1 FVYLFFVANLLLF
14 YLLFREKAAL
24 EVTTKAF
31 FVWVSVFN
39 LFVVSV
45 FWSFMAD
52 LYDTGQARRLYGF
65 IAAGGSLGAITGPA
79 LTTMLASSLG
89 PVNLLLVSAG
99 FLLAAVYCIQRLGV
113 WAGARVAP
121 GQPLPRDTLVGGG
134 MLDGIKLVAQS

>member
-1 FVYLFFVANLLLF
+1 MANLLLF
-14 YLLFREKAAL
+14 YLLFKENTAQ
-24 EVTTKAF
+24 EVTIKAF

-79 LTTMLASSLG
+79 LTTVLAPTLG
-89 PVNLLLVSAG
+89 
-99 FLLAAVYCIQRLGV
+99 R
-113 WAGARVAP
+113 
-121 GQPLPRDTLVGGG
+121 
-134 MLDGIKLVAQS
+134 